1 MIELEMISGGDILL
15 NVVLSINQLRKNYG
29 SFTALKG
36 IDLQVYRGEVFGFL
50 GPNGAGKTT
59 TIKTCAGLLQPT
71 SGRISICG
79 YDLLG
84 DSSRAKARLGYVPDD
99 PYLYEK
105 LTAREFALFSAR
117 LYGTKDDML
126 PSRVEEYFQLFEM
139 GDDMDNLI
147 GGYSRGM
154 RQKTAIIAA
163 LLHRPSL
170 LMVDE
175 PTANLDPKS
184 ARLVK
189 DIFQKWKEQN
199 RTVFMSTHVME
210 IAENLCD
217 RIGIIHRGE
226 LLAVDRVEAI
236 KGAEGASLE
245 EVFLELTG
253 GRDAHVQKIIHGLLE
268 GEES

>member
-1 MIELEMISGGDILL
+1 MNSALEIKGLK
-15 NVVLSINQLRKNYG
+15 KNYG
-29 SFTALKG
+29 NFTAIKG
-36 IDLQVYRGEVFGFL
+36 IDLEVKRGEVFGFL

-71 SGRISICG
+71 EGNISICG
-79 YDLLG
+79 FDLQKQG
-84 DSSRAKARLGYVPDD
+84 SKAKKNLGYVPDD

-105 LTAREFALFSAR
+105 LTGREYALFSAR
-117 LYGTKDDML
+117 LYGENGQKLT
-126 PSRVEEYFQLFEM
+126 SRVEEYFELFEM
-139 GDDMDNLI
+139 KEDMDKLI

-154 RQKTAIIAA
+154 RQKTAIISA
-163 LLHRPSL
+163 LLHRPAL

-189 DIFQKWKEQN
+189 DIFQNWKDQN

-217 RIGIIHRGE
+217 RIGIIHKGE
-226 LLAVDRVEAI
+226 ILAVDSVEKI
-236 KGAEGASLE
+236 KGAEGSSLE
-245 EVFLELTG
+245 EVFLQLTG
-253 GRDAHVQKIIHGLLE
+253 AKDSEIREMINELMEDTD
-268 GEES
+268 

>member
-1 MIELEMISGGDILL
+1 MCKEYTTEKEIISVR
-15 NVVLSINQLRKNYG
+15 VVLDIKELRKNYG
-29 SFTALKG
+29 RFTAVKG
-36 IDLQVYRGEVFGFL
+36 IDLQVHQGEVFGFL

-71 SGRISICG
+71 AGSISICG
-79 YDLLG
+79 FDLHMEG
-84 DSSRAKARLGYVPDD
+84 SQAKARLGYVPDD
-99 PYLYEK
+99 PYLYDK
-105 LTAREFALFSAR
+105 LSGREFALFAAR
-117 LYGTKDDML
+117 LYGEKDERL
-126 PSRVEEYFQLFEM
+126 SSRVEEYFQLFDM
-139 GDDMDNLI
+139 GHDIDQLI
-147 GGYSRGM
+147 GSYSRGM

-189 DIFQKWKEQN
+189 DIFQNWKEQN
-199 RTVFMSTHVME
+199 RTVFLSTHVME

-217 RIGIIHRGE
+217 RIGIIHQGE
-226 LLAVDRVEAI
+226 LLAVDTVETI
-236 KGAEGASLE
+236 RGKEGVSLE

-253 GRDAHVQKIIHGLLE
+253 GRDDGVQEIINGLLE